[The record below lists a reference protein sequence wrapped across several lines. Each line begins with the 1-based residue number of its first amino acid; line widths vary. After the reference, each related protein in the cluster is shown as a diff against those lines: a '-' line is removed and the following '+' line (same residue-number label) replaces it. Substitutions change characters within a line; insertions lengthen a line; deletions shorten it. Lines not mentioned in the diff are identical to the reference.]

1 MEILDA
7 HEVFAQLA
15 NTPGSGGV
23 KTIIEN
29 HDAWTH
35 ADAVFARLDMT
46 LRARLEQS
54 TDALRKAR
62 IERQRHALASLVTR
76 LPSRKAAAC

>member
-7 HEVFAQLA
+7 QDLFAQLA
-15 NTPGSGGV
+15 RTPGSGGV

-35 ADAVFARLDMT
+35 ADSVYARLDRT
-46 LRARLEQS
+46 LRTRLEQCS
-54 TDALRKAR
+54 DALRKAR
-62 IERQRHALASLVTR
+62 IDHQRHTLAPLVTR
-76 LPSRKAAAC
+76 LSSRSAAAC

>member
-7 HEVFAQLA
+7 QDVFAQLA
-15 NTPGSGGV
+15 RTPGSGGV
-23 KTIIEN
+23 KTVIEN

-35 ADAVFARLDMT
+35 ADATYVALNAT

-54 TDALRKAR
+54 ADVLHKAR
-62 IERQRHALASLVTR
+62 IERQRQALTPLVTR
-76 LPSRKAAAC
+76 LASRTAAAC

>member
-1 MEILDA
+1 MEIFDA
-7 HEVFAQLA
+7 QDVFAQLA
-15 NTPGSGGV
+15 RTPGSGGV

-35 ADAVFARLDMT
+35 ADAVYARLDLA

-62 IERQRHALASLVTR
+62 IERQRHALAPLVTR
-76 LPSRKAAAC
+76 LPSRTSAAC